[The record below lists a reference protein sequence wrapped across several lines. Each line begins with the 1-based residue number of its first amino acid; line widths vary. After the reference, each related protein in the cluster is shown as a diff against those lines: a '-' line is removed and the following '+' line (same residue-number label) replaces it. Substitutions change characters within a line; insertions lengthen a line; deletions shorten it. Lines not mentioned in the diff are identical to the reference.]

1 MGIKELRNKN
11 FIISLIKHT
20 LYNDITGLAAQLAY
34 FFLLSLFPL
43 LLFIVTLL
51 PYLPINT
58 EDILNI
64 LRNFAPEQTLEMI
77 ESNLYD
83 ILNNR
88 STSLLS
94 FGILATLWSASKGMN
109 AIIKA
114 LNRAYEVKETR
125 SMIVAR
131 AMSVLLTIAMI
142 FVFLLALLLPVFGQ
156 FIGFYLFAILGIS
169 EQFSHVWTALRW
181 VISPLILLI
190 VFIGIYYFAPNIKIK
205 CITVFPGAI
214 IATVGWIVVSL
225 AFSFY
230 VSNFGHYSTTYGS
243 LGGIIILM
251 LWFYISGI
259 ILITGGEINA
269 LLAKKE
275 KRCKVK

>member
-1 MGIKELRNKN
+1 MGISKILSKN

-20 LYNDITGLAAQLAY
+20 MYNDITGLAAQLAY

-58 EDILNI
+58 DDILNV
-64 LRNFAPEQTLEMI
+64 LRNFAPEQTLAMI
-77 ESNLYD
+77 ETNLND

-88 STSLLS
+88 RTSLLS
-94 FGILATLWSASKGMN
+94 LGIIATLWSASKGMN

-114 LNRAYEVKETR
+114 MNRAYEVQETR
-125 SMIVAR
+125 SFIVAR
-131 AMSVLLTIAMI
+131 AMSILLTIAMI
-142 FVFLLALLLPVFGQ
+142 FIFLLALVLPVFGKY
-156 FIGFYLFAILGIS
+156 IGYYIFYVFGIS
-169 EQFSHVWTALRW
+169 EQFARVWTALRW
-181 VISPLILLI
+181 IISPVILFI
-190 VFIGIYYFAPNIKIK
+190 VFVGIYYFAPNKKIK
-205 CITVFPGAI
+205 CMTVFPGAF
-214 IATVGWIVVSL
+214 IATIGWALVSF

-230 VSNFGHYSTTYGS
+230 VSNFGHYSATYGS

-259 ILITGGEINA
+259 ILIIGGEINA
-269 LLAKKE
+269 LLTAKDKD
-275 KRCKVK
+275 C

>member
-1 MGIKELRNKN
+1 MGKSKIIRDKN

-20 LYNDITGLAAQLAY
+20 MYNDITGLAAQLAY

-58 EDILNI
+58 DDILNVI
-64 LRNFAPEQTLEMI
+64 RNFAPEQTLNMI

-83 ILNNR
+83 ILNHR

-94 FGILATLWSASKGMN
+94 VGIIATLWSASKGMN
-109 AIIKA
+109 AIVKA

-125 SMIVAR
+125 SFIVAR
-131 AMSVLLTIAMI
+131 AMSVLLTLAMI
-142 FVFLLALLLPVFGQ
+142 FVFLIALVLPVFGKYV
-156 FIGFYLFAILGIS
+156 GYYLFAFFGIS
-169 EQFSHVWTALRW
+169 EQFSRVWTAIRW
-181 VISPLILLI
+181 IISPLILFI
-190 VFIGIYYFAPNIKIK
+190 VFVGIYYFAPNKKIK
-205 CITVFPGAI
+205 CLTVFPGAI
-214 IATVGWIVVSL
+214 IASIGWAIVSL
-225 AFSFY
+225 GFSYY

-259 ILITGGEINA
+259 ILIIGGEINA
-269 LLAKKE
+269 LLTAVDKD
-275 KRCKVK
+275 C

>member
-1 MGIKELRNKN
+1 MGKSKIIRDKN

-20 LYNDITGLAAQLAY
+20 MYNDITGLAAQLAY

-58 EDILNI
+58 NDILNVI
-64 LRNFAPEQTLEMI
+64 RNFAPEQTLNMI

-83 ILNNR
+83 ILNHR

-94 FGILATLWSASKGMN
+94 VGIIATLWSASKGMN
-109 AIIKA
+109 AIVKA

-125 SMIVAR
+125 SFIVAR
-131 AMSVLLTIAMI
+131 AMSVLLTLAMI
-142 FVFLLALLLPVFGQ
+142 FVFLIALVLPVFGKYV
-156 FIGFYLFAILGIS
+156 GYYLFAFFGIS
-169 EQFSHVWTALRW
+169 EQFSRVWTAIRW
-181 VISPLILLI
+181 IISPLILFI
-190 VFIGIYYFAPNIKIK
+190 VFVGIYYFAPNKKIK
-205 CITVFPGAI
+205 CLTVFPGAI
-214 IATVGWIVVSL
+214 IASIGWAIVSL
-225 AFSFY
+225 GFSYY
-230 VSNFGHYSTTYGS
+230 VSNFGQYSTTYGS

-259 ILITGGEINA
+259 ILIIGGEINA
-269 LLAKKE
+269 LLTAVDKD
-275 KRCKVK
+275 C